1 MSQLNEIVIMS
12 QLINKIYKNNAIV
25 YKVLLFL
32 ISVVSIVY
40 LFPKGGQFKYDFTK
54 GKPWQYDN
62 LYASFDFSIQK
73 NENEIAKEKQD
84 LTINNKQYFVYD
96 NSIVAQVRKEFT
108 EKVNYIQEND
118 SIDSVEL
125 LKLVSIGN
133 SVINKVYE
141 NGFLEV
147 ASQGKIIDKNDI
159 VYLRKTN
166 QVEELVYNR
175 LLLTKDVFQ
184 TITDNIG
191 STPYTYEQNT
201 LLNILS
207 EILKANVS
215 FDIEFTQKDLEES
228 FKNISYTKGLV
239 ATGELIILKGDIV
252 EGRKLAI
259 LNSLKI
265 ESESKVWTESNY
277 YWIVVGYTILVS
289 LALLMLLLFLKKNR
303 VEIYNNNNK
312 VTFIFFNIIFMV
324 LIQTLVVKYNS
335 DYLYVVPLS
344 ILPIVL
350 KAFFDARLG
359 LFAHV
364 LTVLLLGFIVPNSF
378 EFIYLHII
386 AGIVTILTV
395 SELYKRASLFISI
408 GQITLIYM
416 ITYFAFSII
425 KEGNASQINLNYFMM
440 FAANGVLSFLSVFFI
455 YMYEKIFGLVSDV
468 TLLELSNTNTK
479 LLRELNEKAPGTF
492 QHSMQVANLAE
503 AAANE
508 IGANSMLVRTGA
520 LYHDI
525 GKMLNP
531 MYFIENQSTGVN
543 PHNDLSPKDSA
554 LIIIDH
560 VIKGIELAKKNK
572 LPDRI
577 IDFIRTH
584 HGMSLV
590 FYFYKKEQELNP
602 DDTVDKSKFQYPGP
616 IPFSKETAI
625 LMICDAA
632 EAATKSI
639 KNPTAQSIEVLIDKI
654 VEKQKS
660 DNQFINSDIT
670 FREIEKIKKVIKK
683 KLMNMYHLR
692 IEYPD

>member
-1 MSQLNEIVIMS
+1 MSNV
-12 QLINKIYKNNAIV
+12 INKIYKNNAMV

-40 LFPKGGQFKYDFTK
+40 LFPKGGQFKYDFNK

-62 LYASFDFSIQK
+62 LYASSDFSIQK
-73 NENEIAKEKQD
+73 AKNELDVEKQE
-84 LTINNKQYFVYD
+84 LIKNNKKYFEYNTATVLEVKTD
-96 NSIVAQVRKEFT
+96 FT
-108 EKVNYIQEND
+108 SKINFIQEND
-118 SIDSVEL
+118 SIDSSEML
-125 LKLVSIGN
+125 SLIAAGN
-133 SVINKVYE
+133 FIINEVYK
-141 NGFLEV
+141 NGFINEANTNQAIQENDIILLRKNTEVEEIVYSKLLVYKETLDLITQNIGGTPLNYGQNKLLSTLLEV
-147 ASQGKIIDKNDI
+147 
-159 VYLRKTN
+159 
-166 QVEELVYNR
+166 
-175 LLLTKDVFQ
+175 
-184 TITDNIG
+184 
-191 STPYTYEQNT
+191 
-201 LLNILS
+201 
-207 EILKANVS
+207 LKPNVT
-215 FDIEFTQKDLEES
+215 FDSGFTQKALDES
-228 FKNISYTKGLV
+228 FKSISYQKGLV
-239 ATGELIILKGDIV
+239 TAGELIILKGDII

-277 YWIVVGYTILVS
+277 LWIVSGYTVLVS
-289 LALLMLLLFLKKNR
+289 LAMLMLLLFLQKYR
-303 VEIYNNNNK
+303 TEIYTNNNK
-312 VTFIFFNIIFMV
+312 VTFIFFNVFLMV
-324 LIQTLVVKYNS
+324 LIQTLVVKYNPE
-335 DYLYVVPLS
+335 YLYVVPLS

-386 AGIVTILTV
+386 AGMVTILTV
-395 SELYKRASLFISI
+395 SDLYKRASLFISI

-416 ITYFAFSII
+416 ITYLAFSII
-425 KEGNASQINLNYFMM
+425 KEGNASQIKWDYFIL
-440 FAANGVLSFLSVFFI
+440 FSANGLLSFLSLFFI

-468 TLLELSNTNTK
+468 TLLELSNTNSK

-508 IGANSMLVRTGA
+508 IGANSMLARTGA

-531 MYFIENQSTGVN
+531 MYFIENQATGVN

-554 LIIIDH
+554 SIIINH
-560 VIKGIELAKKNK
+560 VIKGIELAKEHR

-584 HGMSLV
+584 HGTSLV
-590 FYFYKKEQELNP
+590 YYFYRNEQEMNP
-602 DDTVDKSKFQYPGP
+602 DEEVDLAKFQYPGP

-639 KNPTAQSIEVLIDKI
+639 KNPTAQSIDALINKI

>member
-1 MSQLNEIVIMS
+1 MSPRNGIVIMS
-12 QLINKIYKNNAIV
+12 QMINKIYKNNAIV

-32 ISVVSIVY
+32 VSVVSIVY

-73 NENEIAKEKQD
+73 NEDEITKEKQE
-84 LTINNKQYFVYD
+84 LTVNNKQYFVYD
-96 NSIVAQVRKEFT
+96 NAVVSQVRKEFT
-108 EKVNYIQEND
+108 EKINSIQEND

-125 LKLVSIGN
+125 LKLISIGN
-133 SVINKVYE
+133 TVVDKVYK
-141 NGFLEV
+141 NGFLEI
-147 ASQGKIIDKNDI
+147 ASQGKIIDNNDL

-166 QVEELVYNR
+166 QVEELAYSR
-175 LLLTKDVFQ
+175 LFLTKDVFQ
-184 TITDNIG
+184 IITDNIG

-215 FDIEFTQKDLEES
+215 FDAEFTQKDLEES

-239 ATGELIILKGDIV
+239 TTGELIILKGHIV
-252 EGRKLAI
+252 EGRKLAV

-265 ESESKVWTESNY
+265 ESESKVWTESSYN
-277 YWIVVGYTILVS
+277 WIVVGYTILVS

-425 KEGNASQINLNYFMM
+425 KEGNASQINIDYFMM
-440 FAANGVLSFLSVFFI
+440 FAANGVLSFLAVFFI

-554 LIIIDH
+554 QIIINH

-584 HGMSLV
+584 HGTSLV
-590 FYFYKKEQELNP
+590 YYFYKNEQELNP
-602 DDTVDKSKFQYPGP
+602 EEKVDISKFQYPGP

-625 LMICDAA
+625 LMISDAA

-639 KNPTAQSIEVLIDKI
+639 KNPTAQSIEILIDKI